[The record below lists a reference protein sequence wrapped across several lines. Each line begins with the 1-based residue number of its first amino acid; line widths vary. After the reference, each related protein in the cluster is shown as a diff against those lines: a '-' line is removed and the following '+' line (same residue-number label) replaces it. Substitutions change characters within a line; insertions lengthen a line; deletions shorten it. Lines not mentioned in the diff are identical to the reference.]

1 MIFFLESHFFH
12 FFFFHFLSSRN
23 IAFAR
28 SSYATC
34 GAGERSRRDQK
45 ISAGEGTESE
55 KWKENLGRIRVEQ

>member
-1 MIFFLESHFFH
+1 
-12 FFFFHFLSSRN
+12 LSSTD